1 MARRK
6 PAIDVLSLRNV
17 VSRMA
22 HCVGA
27 GADTWFRG
35 TETRR
40 VERGR
45 AGCVE
50 CDFCASC
57 RLVNCCSVSSCSAI
71 FSLFTTFVW
80 PATTYRWPASPAILT
95 RRHALR
101 GRRRIGVMRFWR
113 CRLCSAPCCLAR
125 CGLAPLA
132 RCCRGRCGTRRSPY
146 RCCHSMVFCS
156 LFGA

>member
-1 MARRK
+1 MATYGADHRGGRASMTRRK

-50 CDFCASC
+50 CDL
-57 RLVNCCSVSSCSAI
+57 RIL
-71 FSLFTTFVW
+71 SLGK
-80 PATTYRWPASPAILT
+80 L
-95 RRHALR
+95 
-101 GRRRIGVMRFWR
+101 
-113 CRLCSAPCCLAR
+113 
-125 CGLAPLA
+125 
-132 RCCRGRCGTRRSPY
+132 
-146 RCCHSMVFCS
+146 
-156 LFGA
+156 LFG